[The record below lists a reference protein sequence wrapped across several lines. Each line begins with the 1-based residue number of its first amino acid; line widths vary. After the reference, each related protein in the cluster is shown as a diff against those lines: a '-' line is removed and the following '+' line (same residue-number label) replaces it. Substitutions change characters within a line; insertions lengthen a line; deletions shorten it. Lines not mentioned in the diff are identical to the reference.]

1 MTETYNS
8 QVLPSRAIYPSSKNS
23 AYIGLLVIS
32 KFFRAFGLFLSYDL
46 LKVIPVVQ
54 FLFIIKAGSSGPF
67 LLLQK
72 PFSSGKP
79 LSKNQWFRVSRHAL
93 IGSTINLLWLF
104 GLTLC
109 GPLRTILLFEH
120 SEIVVI
126 AWASALF
133 TSNGSAPS
141 KSRGALFFLLG
152 VVSLLLFD
160 HDDRLHLISDHE
172 SDDLHNNFITR
183 IFHHAFDL
191 IGWSDHKGGVVL
203 LFLTLCLQ
211 TGFHNASKKLSLDL
225 GGSKRLH
232 ALSNFVSGLILL
244 PWALFLYITTE
255 TDVQSTWY
263 LIFPVVL
270 VLFFTF
276 IIDFYVTAVVSNHLQ
291 TAHTAAC
298 GAYAIFV
305 SALLISVSWNH
316 PYMARITTMN
326 KLKEIITEDH
336 ILSAGVIFS
345 MCTFLIAT
353 YILISPSRGSK
364 MSFIGYSPAGK
375 PLYSITG
382 EALQKTS
389 TSILSLLKGGLRHI
403 LEETDS
409 RKIFYFLCI
418 NMIFTFVELVYG
430 VWTNSLGL
438 ISDGFHMMFDCS
450 ALVMG
455 LYAAVMTRWKATR
468 IFSYGFD
475 RVEVLSG
482 FVNGLFLII
491 IALFVFT
498 EAIARLFEPPVILTE
513 RLLTISV
520 LGLLVNLVGIFVFHS
535 HGHGGHGG
543 HGHGHG
549 GKESSG
555 GCGSHGHSHGAKDS
569 SSGYSSSHSPAT
581 AHSHHHHH
589 HHHQPA
595 QHGHSHLNTNMQ
607 GVFLHVLA
615 DTLGSVGVI
624 VSSILIENFG
634 WNVADPIC
642 SVFIAALILLSV
654 FPLLKETSYI
664 LLQRTP
670 LNQEKP
676 LNDCLNR
683 VLSIEGVISYR
694 EPHFWNHTSTKIMGC
709 IHVQVKPEASE
720 QKIIAQVNGIF
731 KDIGVHSLV
740 IQVEKEA
747 YFLHLSGLG
756 ATFDPMIQQSRT
768 FGRSNMENLTTVPS
782 IASI

>member
-1 MTETYNS
+1 MTEAYNS
-8 QVLPSRAIYPSSKNS
+8 QVLPSRAIYPSSKNTV
-23 AYIGLLVIS
+23 YIGLLVVA

-72 PFSSGKP
+72 PFSSGKK
-79 LSKNQWFRVSRHAL
+79 LSKNQWFRVFRHAV
-93 IGSTINLLWLF
+93 IGSMINLLWLF

-120 SEIVVI
+120 SDIVVI

-133 TSNGSAPS
+133 SSNGSAPS
-141 KSRGALFFLLG
+141 KLRGALFFLLG
-152 VVSLLLFD
+152 VVSLLLLD

-211 TGFHNASKKLSLDL
+211 TGFDNASKKLSIDL
-225 GGSKRLH
+225 GGAKRLH
-232 ALSNFVSGLILL
+232 ALSTFVSGLLL
-244 PWALFLYITTE
+244 FPWALFLYISIDN
-255 TDVQSTWY
+255 DVQSTLY
-263 LIFPVVL
+263 LLFPIILVV
-270 VLFFTF
+270 FFTF
-276 IIDFYVTAVVSNHLQ
+276 IVDYYVTAVVNNHLQ
-291 TAHTAAC
+291 NAHTAAY
-298 GAYAIFV
+298 GSYAIFIF
-305 SALLISVSWNH
+305 ALLISVSWNH
-316 PYMARITTMN
+316 PYMARITTMD

-336 ILSAGVIFS
+336 ILSAGVLFS
-345 MCTFLIAT
+345 ICAFLIST

-364 MSFIGYSPAGK
+364 MSFIGYSPAGM

-382 EALQKTS
+382 EALHKTS

-403 LEETDS
+403 LEESDS

-418 NMIFTFVELVYG
+418 NMTFTFVELVYG

-468 IFSYGFD
+468 IFSFGFD

-498 EAIARLFEPPVILTE
+498 EAIARLFEPPEIRTE

-535 HGHGGHGG
+535 HGHGHG
-543 HGHGHG
+543 HGHGHSHSQ
-549 GKESSG
+549 KESSSSCG
-555 GCGSHGHSHGAKDS
+555 GHGHAHGS
-569 SSGYSSSHSPAT
+569 SSGSTHHHSP
-581 AHSHHHHH
+581 HGHHHHP
-589 HHHQPA
+589 HHQPT
-595 QHGHSHLNTNMQ
+595 QHGHPHLNTNMQ

-676 LNDCLNR
+676 LNECLNR
-683 VLSIEGVISYR
+683 VLALEGVTSYR
-694 EPHFWNHTSTKIMGC
+694 DPHFWNHTSTKIMGC
-709 IHVQVKPEASE
+709 IHVQVKPDASE

-740 IQVEKEA
+740 IQVEKDA

-768 FGRSNMENLTTVPS
+768 FGRSNIESITAVPS